1 MIKSFILII
10 FIVLSIGHIKEVHH
24 GRLTIDTSY
33 LFPYIKYIQN
43 KNPKLPESKATE
55 IVEASSR
62 WAREFNLDKKLILA
76 IQQVESMYRPHA
88 ISESGA
94 YGLMQVIP
102 VWHKDK
108 IIRAKKELGNP
119 EIFNINTN
127 IFLGTLVLH
136 ECMKRTKRVTS
147 KALLCYSGQT
157 PGYDKKVLSAYYKI
171 KRL

>member
-1 MIKSFILII
+1 MIKSLILII
-10 FIVLSIGHIKEVHH
+10 FIVLSVGHIKEVHH
-24 GRLTIDTSY
+24 GKLTIDNSY
-33 LFPYIKYIQN
+33 LFPYIKYILS

-55 IVEASSR
+55 IVEASNR
-62 WAREFNLDKKLILA
+62 WAREFKIDKKLILA

-102 VWHKDK
+102 VWHKEK

-119 EIFNINTN
+119 EVFNINTN
-127 IFLGTLVLH
+127 IFLGALVLQ
-136 ECMKRTKRVTS
+136 ECMKRTKRVTN

-157 PGYDKKVLSAYYKI
+157 PGYDKKVLNVYKKI
-171 KRL
+171 QTL